1 MESYPDDGGDEEWPD
16 DEQENEFW
24 PDDEED
30 PSSIIGGV
38 EQQPTT

>member
-24 PDDEED
+24 PDEDD

-38 EQQPTT
+38 

>member
-24 PDDEED
+24 PDED
-30 PSSIIGGV
+30 DPLSIIGGV